1 MNELKIFNHIKGMID
16 SSAPNNVLF
25 KKVSTDSRSITKGD
39 IFFGF
44 KGVNFDGNDFAQEAL
59 FKGASL
65 VVVDNEKVYNSI
77 SGNKILVKNSLEAL
91 KYFGRKKL
99 ESYKGTIICITGS
112 SGKTTT
118 KKLVS
123 LIFSIKYRVFEAYK
137 NFNNEIGVA
146 INAANLDM
154 ESDFGI
160 FEIGSNNY
168 GEIALLSDYLK
179 PHISII
185 TNIGSSHIGH
195 FGSIAKIAEEKL
207 SMINNTKIACYIHE
221 DCKKYINDGYK
232 SIPKIFFGTT
242 ESSDIKVKNI
252 LRDNKLNF
260 TINYRNNTG
269 SFQLNHFYDHFVIN
283 ASAAIGVA
291 IAQKIKTAD
300 IQKGLDKFSPEQH
313 RGEIV
318 KVGDLTIIDD
328 TYNASFDSIISA
340 IKNLAH
346 FKSDEK
352 YAVLGEMGEIE
363 GFEREL
369 YSQITNFASNMKD
382 VIFIFFGSNYEKYN
396 EFSTGKVFTDESD
409 LKKRLIL
416 IKTGTILFK
425 ASRSKGFERYI
436 DFLKGANLAL

>member
-1 MNELKIFNHIKGMID
+1 MNELKLFKDFEGVID
-16 SSAPNNVLF
+16 SSAPNTVLF
-25 KKVSTDSRSITKGD
+25 KKVSIDSRGLSRGD
-39 IFFGF
+39 LFFGL
-44 KGVNFDGNDFAQEAL
+44 KGVKFDGNTFAKEAL
-59 FKGASL
+59 LKGACV
-65 VVVDNEKVYNSI
+65 VVVDNKDVYNSI
-77 SGNKILVKNSLEAL
+77 VGNKILVKNSLGTL
-91 KYFGRKKL
+91 KQLGRKKL
-99 ESYKGTIICITGS
+99 ESYRGKIVCVTGS

-123 LIFSIKYRVFEAYK
+123 LILSTKYKVFEAYK

-154 ESDFGI
+154 ESEFGV

-168 GEIALLSDYLK
+168 GEIAQLSLYIK
-179 PHISII
+179 PHISVI

-195 FGSIAKIAEEKL
+195 FGSIEKIAEEKISL
-207 SMINNTKIACYIHE
+207 LKNTKGTCYLHE
-221 DCKKYINDGYK
+221 DCKKYIASSHRDVK
-232 SIPKIFFGTT
+232 KVFFGYS
-242 ESSDIKVKNI
+242 EDSDIVVKNI
-252 LRDNKLNF
+252 SRDKSLNF
-260 TINYRNNTG
+260 TIGYNNYMEN
-269 SFQLNHFYDHFVIN
+269 FQLDHFYDHFVTN
-283 ASAAIGVA
+283 ASAAIG
-291 IAQKIKTAD
+291 IAMDQNMNGAD
-300 IQKGLDKFSPEQH
+300 IQKGLNNFSPEQH

-340 IKNLAH
+340 IKNLEH
-346 FKSDEK
+346 FKSDKK

-369 YSQITNFASNMKD
+369 YSKITRAASFFSN
-382 VIFIFFGSNYEKYN
+382 IEFIFLGENYKKYN